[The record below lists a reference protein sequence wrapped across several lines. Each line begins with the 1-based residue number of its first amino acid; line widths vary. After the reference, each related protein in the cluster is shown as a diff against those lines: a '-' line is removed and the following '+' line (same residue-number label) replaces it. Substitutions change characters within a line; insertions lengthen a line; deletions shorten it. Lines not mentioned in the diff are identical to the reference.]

1 MNRNWVET
9 LVGAV
14 VLLAAGLFLFTL
26 IGKADLGKSSAKNFQ
41 AVFLNADGLTAGTDV
56 RIAGVKVG
64 RVTGQRLDTQTYDAI
79 VEFDVNDGVEI
90 PEDSSIAVLTDGL
103 LGGNYLAIQ
112 PGGADGM
119 LADGDRVKYTS
130 DSINMIELISKAIF
144 SATED

>member
-9 LVGAV
+9 IVGGL
-14 VLLAAGLFLFTL
+14 VLLVAGLFLFTL
-26 IGKADLGKSSAKNFQ
+26 IGKADLGKGSAKTLN

-79 VEFDVNDGVEI
+79 VEFSINDGVEV
-90 PEDSSIAVLTDGL
+90 PEDSSISVLTDGL
-103 LGGNYLAIQ
+103 LGGNYLSIQ

-119 LADGDRVKYTS
+119 LADGGNVKYTS

-144 SATED
+144 SASDE